1 MAEKSKRGVGAVGCL
16 WKQLSLQGT
25 AARLGGGGGGAGG
38 QGWKT
43 PDKKEKRSITEE
55 EGTA

>member
-25 AARLGGGGGGAGG
+25 AARLGGGGGG

>member
-25 AARLGGGGGGAGG
+25 AARLGGGAVDRVGKHQIKQRREA
-38 QGWKT
+38 
-43 PDKKEKRSITEE
+43 
-55 EGTA
+55 

>member
-25 AARLGGGGGGAGG
+25 AARLGGGAGG

-43 PDKKEKRSITEE
+43 PDKTEKRSITEE